1 MTCVNLIMP
10 TDESRSANSA
20 VYLAVLGLV
29 KGSFE
34 SLVTGL
40 GVLLYYC
47 GLAGPVIRA
56 FRRAPRVLMYHACQE
71 REDDT
76 IRGLSINTT
85 PAHLA
90 AQLDFLQKH
99 YRVVPLASLTDGTL
113 PDRAVVLTFDDGFRS
128 VHEIAFPLLRA
139 RNLPATCY
147 LVADAIDGK
156 SSIWVLELNWYLQRH
171 LAIARPL
178 VARRFGGSRF
188 CSIRDL
194 VQRAIRHYDPEKM
207 AELLAELRV
216 KLGPAADVHPPGPR
230 LFLDRAQIEEMARNG
245 VTFGS
250 HSASHAVLP
259 RLRLSECRDEIDRAR
274 LLVQDL
280 PGSVD
285 SFAYPFGLN
294 DDATRRI
301 AVESGYG
308 TLMEVEGDNDP
319 FDCFH
324 VGRLNV
330 TSVSPAVL
338 FARLELTAR
347 IKFRIKRMGKRL
359 VARIRARKG
368 NSPP

>member
-1 MTCVNLIMP
+1 MRLVNHVI
-10 TDESRSANSA
+10 R
-20 VYLAVLGLV
+20 LV
-29 KGSFE
+29 KGSLE
-34 SLVTGL
+34 SLVTCF

-47 GLAGPVIRA
+47 GLADLVIGT

-71 REDDT
+71 RENDV

-99 YRVVPLASLTDGTL
+99 YRVVPLASLIDGTL
-113 PDRAVVLTFDDGFRS
+113 PDRAVVITFDDGFRS
-128 VHEIAFPLLRA
+128 VYEIALPLLRA

-147 LVADAIDGK
+147 LVTDVIDRK
-156 SSIWVLELNWYLQRH
+156 SSIWLLELNWYLQRH
-171 LAIARPL
+171 RAIARTL
-178 VARRFGGSRF
+178 VEHRFGGSRF
-188 CSIRDL
+188 CSIREL
-194 VQRAIRHYDPEKM
+194 IQTLIRKYDPEKI
-207 AELLAELRV
+207 ADLLAELRV
-216 KLGPAADVHPPGPR
+216 KLGPVADVPPLGQR
-230 LFLDRAQIEEMARNG
+230 LFLDRAEIEEMARHG
-245 VTFGS
+245 FTFGS

-259 RLRLSECRDEIDRAR
+259 RLGNSGCRDEIDRAR
-274 LLVQDL
+274 LLLQDL

-285 SFAYPFGLN
+285 SLAYPFGKS

-301 AVESGYG
+301 AVELGYG

-319 FDCFH
+319 FDRFH

-347 IKFRIKRMGKRL
+347 IKFRIKRLGKGL
-359 VARIRARKG
+359 VARLRARTREPRRGGREKAV
-368 NSPP
+368 